1 MSTRFFLSKNHKN
14 NLVMKKNR
22 TTILFFFIMAIGFSC
37 IILSSC
43 NKKNKEGMIIFTRRA
58 VKSNSLNLDKS
69 DSWRYVTQTQ
79 IAELN
84 PDKTEV
90 PAKVL
95 TTSFFSAC
103 SPEIS
108 YDGKYMLFAAQQKQN
123 DPWQI
128 WEMDLNNL
136 KSRQL
141 TYSKQNC
148 TDPAYLPLG
157 RFLFTSHSAT
167 DSLKSNESI
176 FTSNID
182 GTDQKRITYNPDIYL
197 ASHMLS
203 DGRILTIAAQ
213 KFPET
218 GDQKL
223 IVMRPDGT
231 KTELFYKGS
240 EGNELSGRGL
250 ETNNGRIVFIESE
263 KSNPGIGNII
273 SVSYN
278 RPMHSR
284 LNLSPETEGVFRAV
298 FPQPS
303 GKLLVSYRKTAT
315 DRFALYE
322 FNPEK
327 KSLGKPIY
335 SSNEFDVLEVVYAM
349 KHIRPRKL
357 PSEVNAVI
365 KTGLIMCQDV
375 NVEDDPM
382 KISGDL
388 LKKASKV
395 EIMGTDSSM
404 GIFKPSKDGSFYLK
418 VVADKPFQIRTLDEE
433 GKVIRKCDWIW
444 LRPNERRGCV
454 GCHEDQ
460 DIVPD
465 NRIPLA
471 VKKAPLGIP
480 VHINKIIEKMI
491 DTE

>member
-1 MSTRFFLSKNHKN
+1 
-14 NLVMKKNR
+14 
-22 TTILFFFIMAIGFSC
+22 MAIGFFC
-37 IILSSC
+37 LILSSC
-43 NKKNKEGMIIFTRRA
+43 GEKNKEGMIIFTQSQ
-58 VKSNSLNLDKS
+58 VKSNNVTFNKS
-69 DSWRYVTQTQ
+69 DSWRYISQAQ
-79 IAELN
+79 IMELN
-84 PDKTEV
+84 PERPETTVKI
-90 PAKVL
+90 L
-95 TTSFFSAC
+95 TGNFYTAH
-103 SPEIS
+103 SPKIS

-128 WEMDLNNL
+128 WEMNLNNL
-136 KSRQL
+136 KSRQV
-141 TYSKQNC
+141 TSSKENC

-157 RFLFTSHSAT
+157 RILFTSHSAT
-167 DSLKSNESI
+167 DSLKANESI

-182 GTDQKRITYNPDIYL
+182 GTDQRRLTYNPDKYI
-197 ASHMLS
+197 ASHVIS

-213 KFPET
+213 QFPET

-223 IVMRPDGT
+223 MVMRPDGT
-231 KTELFYKGS
+231 KTELFYKS
-240 EGNELSGRGL
+240 NIGNELLGPGL

-284 LNLSPETEGVFRAV
+284 LNLSSETEGDFLAV

-303 GKLLVSYRKTAT
+303 GKLLVSYRKTAN

-349 KHIRPRKL
+349 IHIRPRKL

-382 KISGDL
+382 KISRDL